1 MVSHKTG
8 LKRGRIPKIC
18 RRMREA
24 LRQRQGFTI
33 VSVMVAFV
41 LLMIS
46 ISMFYGAVVTSQNM
60 MDRARQLDRTA
71 EQAARVF
78 YENDYGQI
86 TPAAEEP
93 ARMTLRERDGKGS
106 IEVRAERREVE
117 LPAADGGETAETEAF
132 SLYYYGK

>member
-8 LKRGRIPKIC
+8 LKRGRFPKIC

-41 LLMIS
+41 LLMIG

-86 TPAAEEP
+86 TSDTEEP
-93 ARMTLRERDGKGS
+93 ARMTLRERDGKDS
-106 IEVRAERREVE
+106 IEVRAERRKAE

-132 SLYYYGK
+132 FLYYYGK